1 MLNPYAESDAGHSV
15 RLVCDFPG
23 LEDYVRDIREV
34 IRSIR
39 GRLKGSG
46 HIYIYMYNIYNIY
59 IYIYTLT

>member
-1 MLNPYAESDAGHSV
+1 MLNPYVESDAGHSV

-39 GRLKGSG
+39 RRLKGSG
-46 HIYIYMYNIYNIY
+46 HTHTPTYIYNIH
-59 IYIYTLT
+59 IYI